1 MSRRRKGVSVRS
13 AFDQVARGVRVLLY
27 VTVGVLLLLALS
39 EVPIVEAWLGGLG
52 SQASLVGLVAGHW
65 QSDSGAV
72 CPDGLQEVEINL
84 AVARRVAQILKE
96 QGYRVEV
103 LPEFSPKLDGYRAA
117 LFLSIHADSCID
129 TVSGFKVARL
139 SNSSVPDLEDRLV
152 TCLYDA
158 YSTATGLE
166 PHYDSITDDMRQYH
180 ALRQIA
186 PETPGAIIECG
197 FMGSDRYLL
206 TQEQDRVAVGIAN
219 GLLAFLRD
227 TAPIDNARGP

>member
-1 MSRRRKGVSVRS
+1 MPGRRKQANVRT
-13 AFDQVARGVRVLLY
+13 AVDQFARGVRVLLCI
-27 VTVGVLLLLALS
+27 TLGVLALLVLS
-39 EVPIVEAWLGGLG
+39 EIPAVDAWLGGLG
-52 SQASLVGLVAGHW
+52 SQTPLVGIVAGHW
-65 QSDSGAV
+65 QNDSGAV
-72 CPDGLQEVEINL
+72 CPDGLQEVDINL
-84 AVARRVAQILKE
+84 DVARRVAQILQE

-117 LFLSIHADSCID
+117 VFLSIHADSCID

-139 SNSSVPDLEDRLV
+139 SNSSVPDLEDALV
-152 TCLYDA
+152 DSLYSEYA
-158 YSTATGLE
+158 TATGLQ

-197 FMGSDRYLL
+197 FMGADRYLL

-227 TAPIDNARGP
+227 TAPISDE